1 MTDQAAQWILFFIPD
16 YFENTYILILILN
29 SVNLLFEFN
38 SAVLWRKVI
47 SVIFVIFELGP
58 DLESLCNALPSESIS
73 CGIWAFF
80 QPKNCF

>member
-38 SAVLWRKVI
+38 SAVFWRKVI
-47 SVIFVIFELGP
+47 SVIFELGP

-73 CGIWAFF
+73 
-80 QPKNCF
+80 